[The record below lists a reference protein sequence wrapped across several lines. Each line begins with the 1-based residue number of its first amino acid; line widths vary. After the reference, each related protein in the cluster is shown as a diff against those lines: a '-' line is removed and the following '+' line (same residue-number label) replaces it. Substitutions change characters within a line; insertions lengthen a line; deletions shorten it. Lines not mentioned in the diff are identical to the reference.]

1 MCEFQKI
8 IELLR
13 SIDSHLALIAN
24 SSTGN
29 PFPVVINSNQ
39 SYTRQQTARL
49 LGVSTWTVDKARK
62 DGLLVEARKVGK
74 RDIRITG
81 KSILEFHQEA
91 RRSSAHV
98 QKL

>member
-1 MCEFQKI
+1 MSDFLKI
-8 IELLR
+8 TELLH
-13 SIDSHLALIAN
+13 SIDRHLAQIADDI
-24 SSTGN
+24 TGN
-29 PFPVVINSNQ
+29 PSSTVINPDQ
-39 SYTRQQTARL
+39 GYTRRQTARL

-81 KSILEFHQEA
+81 ESILEFHQAA
-91 RRSSAHV
+91 RRSSALV